1 MKKIAYFLFAMLFA
15 VVTSCTEND
24 MIYHTAAR
32 ADFHVGEEFEV
43 GELVTFS
50 DATIPNAGTQI
61 ISYLWEFGDAL
72 KSTSNEQNPTF
83 TYKEDGIFQIK
94 LTVTDNNDLKA
105 SSLKEIKVVN
115 PTSPDFYVNKEE
127 YQIGEEIQFTDAT
140 YTKTGTTVAS
150 YFWEFQDSGKSTSTE
165 ANPTFAYWE
174 AGSYPV
180 KLTVTDSYGLKSSV
194 VKNVKVYDPSMAVS
208 VQWTASIGGAVKG
221 GSSAAMSP
229 DGSTVYMLS
238 SMSGTDVATLKAY
251 NSVNGSLKWNFDI
264 SVAMQDASPTAI
276 SKDIFSSPSVSDD
289 GSINFIVRDLQST
302 GANRSLFV
310 ISVNPD
316 GTKKWHYSG
325 GGNVNLYAIT
335 PAIDATGNIYVG
347 HRGGKLWKLSSD
359 GVCTELASEGLFD
372 MTAGL
377 TISKSGM
384 LYGAGKGSLGLFAYN
399 VHSDATQWV
408 YNTDFGGA
416 SSAFTGALRSAP
428 ASIGNDGTVYYVTD
442 QTSGGAILALNVD
455 GSVKWKYQTA
465 GEIPDG
471 GVVIGRDG
479 TIYANG
485 GCKPSAGI
493 FALNPDGT
501 LKWHYPTTED
511 AQTSPILDNRGYIHF
526 VTADATYHVL
536 TADGSFYSSLKIG
549 DSTISSPVMDSNG
562 RLYVAVQKDGIPTMV
577 CATSKA
583 ESYDMD
589 SPWAMRGQNPQR
601 TGLQK

>member
-1 MKKIAYFLFAMLFA
+1 MKNLAYFLLTLLF
-15 VVTSCTEND
+15 VMTTSCEENE
-24 MIYHTAAR
+24 IVYNTAAR
-32 ADFHVGEEFEV
+32 VGFHVGESFEV
-43 GELVTFS
+43 GDPITFS
-50 DATIPNAGTQI
+50 DATVPNAGTKI
-61 ISYLWEFGDAL
+61 ISYLWEFGDAA
-72 KSTSNEQNPTF
+72 KSTSNEQSPTF
-83 TYKEDGIFQIK
+83 VYKEDGIFQVK
-94 LTVTDNNDLKA
+94 LTVIDSNELRA

-115 PTSPDFYVNKEE
+115 PTKPNFYVDKVE
-127 YQIGEEIQFTDAT
+127 YQMGEEVHFTDAT
-140 YTKTGTTVAS
+140 YTKEGTTIVS
-150 YFWEFQDSGKSTSTE
+150 YLWEFQDSNKSTSTD
-165 ANPTFAYWE
+165 ANPSFVYLQ

-180 KLTVTDSYGLKSSV
+180 KLTVTDSYGLKSNII
-194 VKNVKVYDPSMAVS
+194 KNVNVFDSSMAVS
-208 VQWTASIGGAVKG
+208 VQWTATIGGAVKG

-238 SMSGTDVATLKAY
+238 SMNGTDVATLKAY

-302 GANRSLFV
+302 GANRNLFV

-335 PAIDATGNIYVG
+335 PAIDADGNVFVG

-377 TISKSGM
+377 SISKSGM
-384 LYGAGKGSLGLFAYN
+384 LYGAGKGNLGLFAYN
-399 VHSDATQWV
+399 VHSDGTQWV

-428 ASIGNDGTVYYVTD
+428 PSIGNDGTVYYVTD

-455 GSVKWKYQTA
+455 GSVKWKYQTT

-471 GVVIGRDG
+471 GVVIGHDG
-479 TIYANG
+479 TVYANG

-501 LKWHYPTTED
+501 LKWYYQTTED

-526 VTADATYHVL
+526 VTSDATYHVL
-536 TADGSFYSSLKIG
+536 TADGSLYSSLKIG

-583 ESYDMD
+583 ESYAMD